1 MGTLKRNFL
10 YNSAL
15 TISNYIFPLLTFPY
29 VTRVLGVANIGIYS
43 FVDSI
48 VNFFLL
54 FATLGVSIVGIREIS
69 KSRTFE
75 NEYVMSQT
83 FSNIFIF
90 NLLFTIITLASLL
103 IAVFFVPAFS
113 EAKEMLYIGGAKILF
128 SLFLIEWLYKGVEDF
143 RYITIR
149 SIIVKFVYVIAVFIF
164 IREKND
170 YVLYFGLSAGMVF
183 VNSIINWVY
192 KGKYVRLVLKGVSFD
207 KFSKPIF
214 TLGIYMFLT
223 SMYTSFNMLFL
234 GFSTNEQEVGYYA
247 TATKLYGLI
256 LTLFTAL
263 TTVMLPRI
271 SSLVVQGNLEEVNKL
286 INKSFEILFSF
297 SVPVVIVS
305 VILAPQIIGII
316 AGDGYEG
323 AILPMRIVMPLV
335 LVIGIAQILVIQI
348 LMPIKDDKSI
358 LINSVIGA
366 LLSVLLNI
374 LIVREMGSQG
384 SAIVLLFSEIVVTI
398 CAAYFVYKKTGIR
411 VPFKLLGKHLLV
423 GIPYVVIGV
432 FVMDVLS
439 LSLLIKL
446 IILGLAFFIYF
457 VLSQMLLLKN
467 IMLRDFN
474 KYFKI
479 KKND

>member
-384 SAIVLLFSEIVVTI
+384 SAIVLLFSEIIVTI
-398 CAAYFVYKKTGIR
+398 CAAFFVYEKTGIQ
-411 VPFKLLGKHLLV
+411 VPFKLLGKHLLI
-423 GIPYVVIGV
+423 GIPYAG
-432 FVMDVLS
+432 LS
-439 LSLLIKL
+439 LICVNVFQSPLVQISI
-446 IILGLAFFIYF
+446 IILFSALYFLMSQLLFVNKGELIY
-457 VLSQMLLLKN
+457 SLKN
-467 IMLRDFN
+467 IL
-474 KYFKI
+474 K
-479 KKND
+479 